1 MPLEF
6 PDWTWT
12 QSESTVCIQLP
23 LRGAAGTADIV
34 STERYLKVH
43 QPPYLFEA
51 FLFQPVDEAAGTARL
66 TDTRVVISLPKKT
79 PGLWTRLR
87 ADAGPEERRRLR
99 EEALRSHQEALSSGA
114 RLRAESKAEDSR
126 YALRA
131 MMELEE
137 EERER
142 IREMKESEREKME
155 AELSGLEAG
164 GGGRSRKRRRPS
176 SEAERPA
183 DAAPAGGSSREVP
196 APRAP
201 GHIRV
206 AFTPRA
212 FPTALRE
219 SRVAEEEE
227 QWLRKQAAARH
238 VTADAAE
245 LQELQESQRNPDW
258 LKDKADGCFRRGDH
272 LGALSAYSLAIRLHP
287 RVPALY
293 SNRAACHLKLKN
305 LHKAV
310 EDASQQALDLLTP
323 PVEANAAARARAH
336 VRRGS
341 ALCQLQLYAE
351 GLQDYQA
358 ALKISPA
365 DGALQA
371 DVRTIR
377 EVVQGRVDAGKP
389 TR

>member
-34 STERYLKVH
+34 STERYLKVETRAQVLSRDRKTTLVCAQVH

-164 GGGRSRKRRRPS
+164 GGGRSRKAGTGGGRGAAHVGDRPLRPSVLLTRLQLGAAAGRFLLHEPQDTSGWPSPPGPSPRHCGSHGWPRRR
-176 SEAERPA
+176 R
-183 DAAPAGGSSREVP
+183 
-196 APRAP
+196 
-201 GHIRV
+201 
-206 AFTPRA
+206 
-212 FPTALRE
+212 
-219 SRVAEEEE
+219 
-227 QWLRKQAAARH
+227 
-238 VTADAAE
+238 
-245 LQELQESQRNPDW
+245 
-258 LKDKADGCFRRGDH
+258 
-272 LGALSAYSLAIRLHP
+272 
-287 RVPALY
+287 
-293 SNRAACHLKLKN
+293 
-305 LHKAV
+305 
-310 EDASQQALDLLTP
+310 
-323 PVEANAAARARAH
+323 
-336 VRRGS
+336 
-341 ALCQLQLYAE
+341 
-351 GLQDYQA
+351 
-358 ALKISPA
+358 
-365 DGALQA
+365 
-371 DVRTIR
+371 
-377 EVVQGRVDAGKP
+377 
-389 TR
+389 